1 MHPPT
6 VVPPLQ
12 VDEGAKGVDA
22 DHNGLILAPR
32 ANKDFV
38 QKREKRRITLRPLPD
53 SKVFAFSSEL
63 TRHRWSEVFN
73 EKDVDKKTEAFHGY
87 IRKLLDKHCPE
98 KSVTVSSLDKPWMT
112 PQLKQ
117 LLRQTQRGRLKN
129 GKNGK
134 FKELW
139 SKFRRLKKKQI
150 KSFQKNFV
158 AELRNTNPS
167 KWYKKMKQLSGGN
180 QMTREKL
187 SIREL
192 DGLSDKEC
200 AEAVAQS
207 FAAVS
212 QEYEILDRTKLPSFL
227 PAGRPEK
234 VNVFQVLDKIKS
246 IGHTKSTLPLDLPD
260 RLRKECA
267 LDLAEPM
274 TDIIN
279 SCLLDG
285 RFPKMWRREWVT
297 PVPKAK
303 LVLETCDD
311 VRKVASTSDF
321 SKIFELF
328 LRKWISEDIGH
339 KIDINQFAG
348 RKGAG
353 PEHMLVLMM
362 DRVLSQLDRPGM
374 RAIIKASVDWA
385 SAFSRTDPTK
395 TITKFINMGVR
406 ASLISIL
413 IEFLDSRKMTV
424 KYNSAE
430 SSLYT
435 LVGGGPQGS
444 WTGQESFIVS
454 SDDNASFVKQ
464 DDRYKYCDDLSILE
478 LVLLGDILTEYNF
491 YQHVA
496 SDGGVDELYL
506 NPQGLSTQINL
517 DKIAT
522 WTEENLMLLRES
534 KTDYLIFTRAQQR
547 FATRFTVNNK
557 FIERKKVS
565 KLLGV
570 WLQEDG
576 GWQTNTTQLCRKAY
590 MRMNMLTKLR
600 YAGLCT
606 EELLHIYKQYVRTT
620 LEYCSVVFHSSL
632 TTQQSNSLERCQAV
646 SLRVILQESYVSYS
660 AALEMSGLDR
670 LSDRRLARCL
680 DFSVKCTNDTSNSR
694 FFPRNTNLG
703 NYPDTRRGEQFKVN
717 FGRTKQYKESA
728 IPFCQR
734 LLNEHCPAMEEG
746 RRAGQGEGG
755 QEGGGQEGG
764 EQGWI
769 VWTNI

>member
-260 RLRKECA
+260 RLLGIPR
-267 LDLAEPM
+267 LV
-274 TDIIN
+274 IVSIN
-279 SCLLDG
+279 S
-285 RFPKMWRREWVT
+285 
-297 PVPKAK
+297 
-303 LVLETCDD
+303 
-311 VRKVASTSDF
+311 
-321 SKIFELF
+321 LF
-328 LRKWISEDIGH
+328 LGH
-339 KIDINQFAG
+339 
-348 RKGAG
+348 
-353 PEHMLVLMM
+353 
-362 DRVLSQLDRPGM
+362 
-374 RAIIKASVDWA
+374 
-385 SAFSRTDPTK
+385 
-395 TITKFINMGVR
+395 
-406 ASLISIL
+406 
-413 IEFLDSRKMTV
+413 
-424 KYNSAE
+424 
-430 SSLYT
+430 
-435 LVGGGPQGS
+435 
-444 WTGQESFIVS
+444 
-454 SDDNASFVKQ
+454 
-464 DDRYKYCDDLSILE
+464 
-478 LVLLGDILTEYNF
+478 
-491 YQHVA
+491 
-496 SDGGVDELYL
+496 
-506 NPQGLSTQINL
+506 
-517 DKIAT
+517 
-522 WTEENLMLLRES
+522 
-534 KTDYLIFTRAQQR
+534 
-547 FATRFTVNNK
+547 
-557 FIERKKVS
+557 
-565 KLLGV
+565 
-570 WLQEDG
+570 
-576 GWQTNTTQLCRKAY
+576 
-590 MRMNMLTKLR
+590 
-600 YAGLCT
+600 
-606 EELLHIYKQYVRTT
+606 
-620 LEYCSVVFHSSL
+620 
-632 TTQQSNSLERCQAV
+632 
-646 SLRVILQESYVSYS
+646 
-660 AALEMSGLDR
+660 
-670 LSDRRLARCL
+670 
-680 DFSVKCTNDTSNSR
+680 VKCM
-694 FFPRNTNLG
+694 FQVYL
-703 NYPDTRRGEQFKVN
+703 
-717 FGRTKQYKESA
+717 
-728 IPFCQR
+728 
-734 LLNEHCPAMEEG
+734 
-746 RRAGQGEGG
+746 
-755 QEGGGQEGG
+755 
-764 EQGWI
+764 
-769 VWTNI
+769 